1 MRLAAIAMFPLLA
14 ACAAVAPGTPPG
26 GAGESDDARFARHAD
41 QALEETWREFPEFA
55 FRVGRYEYADR
66 LTVPDQ
72 ANRDRSLAFHERQIR
87 ALAAFDPA
95 TLSPSKRVDLA
106 LMRNYYESRRWNLAT
121 FKAWQ
126 WQPSLYNVGDSFGR
140 MLTTEYAPLDT
151 RLRHMLARLEHVPA
165 YYAAARAS
173 IHEPTLEHTRLARV
187 QNDGALV
194 IFNENLTMKVD
205 GSGLLPEEKALFKA
219 RQKAAR
225 AAMSG
230 YGVFLLNL
238 ENRLKSDG
246 ARSFRI
252 GRELY
257 EQKFAHDIQSR
268 FTAEELYRMAVAEK
282 ARLHDSMEKLSR
294 EVWPRYLGT
303 TPMPADRL
311 DLIRAVMDELAKRHT
326 TREGFVDAIRRQIP
340 ELEAFVREKDLVT
353 QDPTRPLQVREMPGY
368 MRGNAGASISPPGP
382 YDPRANTY
390 YNVSPLDGF
399 SPEAAESYLR
409 ENNDWTL
416 QLLNIHEAVPGHYT
430 QLVHA
435 NKSPSVVK
443 AVFGNGSMIEGWAV
457 FGEKLMMDAGY
468 GGGTPEMWLAWMKWN
483 LRAVVNTILDYEIQT
498 RGMERPAAMSLMMR
512 EAFQQQAQAD
522 EKWQRA
528 TLSQVQLTS
537 YYNGYV
543 EITALRD
550 EHRARLGPRFSVKG
564 FNDRFLSYGNAP
576 VKLIRELMQ
585 EPD

>member
-1 MRLAAIAMFPLLA
+1 MRLAAIALALLLT
-14 ACAAVAPGTPPG
+14 ACSAPPGTRADG
-26 GAGESDDARFARHAD
+26 SMGTDDARFARHTE
-41 QALEETWREFPEFA
+41 QVLEEMWREFPEFA
-55 FRVGRYEYADR
+55 FRVGRYDYADR

-72 ANRDRSLAFHERQIR
+72 GSRDRSLAFYDRQLR
-87 ALAAFDPA
+87 QLAAFDPA
-95 TLSPSKRVDLA
+95 RLSPSRRVDLT
-106 LMRNYYESRRWNLAT
+106 LMRSSFESRRWSLVT
-121 FKAWQ
+121 FRAWQ
-126 WQPSLYNVGDSFGR
+126 WQPSTYNVGEAFGR
-140 MLTTEYAPLDT
+140 LLTTEYAPLDT
-151 RLRHMLARLEHVPA
+151 RLRHFMARLERVPA

-173 IHEPTLEHTRLARV
+173 IHEPTLEHTRLALV
-187 QNDGALV
+187 QNKGALP
-194 IFNENLTMKVD
+194 IFGGDVERKTE
-205 GSGLLPEEKALFKA
+205 GSGLNAAEKARFRALLD
-219 RQKAAR
+219 AAR
-225 AAMSG
+225 TAMSG
-230 YGVFLLNL
+230 YIAHLTEL
-238 ENRLKSDG
+238 EVRLKAGG

-257 EQKFAHDIQSR
+257 EQKFAHEIQSR

-282 ARLHDSMEKLSR
+282 ARLHEGMEKLAR

-303 TPMPADRL
+303 RPMPADRL
-311 DLIRAVMDELAKRHT
+311 ELIRAVMDELSLRHT
-326 TREGFVDAIRRQIP
+326 TREGFVEAIRRQIP
-340 ELEAFVREKDLVT
+340 ELEAFVRDKDLLT

-368 MRGNAGASISPPGP
+368 MRGQAAASISSPGP

-399 SPEAAESYLR
+399 SPEEAESFLR

-435 NKSPSVVK
+435 NKSASVVK
-443 AVFGNGSMIEGWAV
+443 AIFGNGSMIEGWAV

-498 RGMERPAAMSLMMR
+498 RGMERAAAMSLMMR

-528 TLSQVQLTS
+528 TLSQVQLAS

-550 EHRARLGPRFSVKG
+550 EHRARLGSGFSVKS
-564 FNDRFLSYGNAP
+564 FNDRFLSYGSAP

-585 EPD
+585 EPN